1 MKRATLR
8 NFHVPLPE
16 DLYNRLREEA
26 DRSKQPAT
34 ETARQAIESWLEQRR
49 KTALHEAIAAY
60 AGRHAG
66 TPVDLDEAL
75 EAASLEHLRVPEE
88 PAQ

>member
-1 MKRATLR
+1 MKRATLG

-16 DLYNRLREEA
+16 KLYRRVREEA
-26 DRSKQPAT
+26 DRSKLPAT
-34 ETARQAIESWLEQRR
+34 EMAGDAIENRLEQRR
-49 KTALHEAIAAY
+49 KAALHEAIAAY

-75 EAASLEHLRVPEE
+75 EAASIDFLRTLEE
-88 PAQ
+88 PNK